1 MMKMIHVVLAA
12 LLILVPNGLGNKM
25 AMRRSS
31 MSLADDAGCQGRLA
45 LSKFAK
51 VNQICEECH
60 SLFKELEVYRLCR
73 ADCFGTKFYYGC
85 MEVLLVEEDL
95 KKQVSSILEEAHSGY
110 YDPLSKK

>member
-1 MMKMIHVVLAA
+1 MCGFRKKSFKNL
-12 LLILVPNGLGNKM
+12 NE
-25 AMRRSS
+25 
-31 MSLADDAGCQGRLA
+31 
-45 LSKFAK
+45 K
-51 VNQICEECH
+51 VSI
-60 SLFKELEVYRLCR
+60 SR